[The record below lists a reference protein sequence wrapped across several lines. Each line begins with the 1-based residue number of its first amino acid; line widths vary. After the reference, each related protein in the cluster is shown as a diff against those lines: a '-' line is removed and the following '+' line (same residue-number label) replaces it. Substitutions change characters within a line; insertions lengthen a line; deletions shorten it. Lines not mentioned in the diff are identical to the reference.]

1 MKVISPRIHG
11 YFDFLTVVIFL
22 LAPALLGLSQL
33 PAMLA
38 YSLAAV
44 HLIVTLTSDFPFGIF
59 RLIPFAIHGWIERLV
74 GPSLIALPFIFGFVV
89 VIVLGMLTDYKG
101 EARKGSASAA
111 CSS

>member
-1 MKVISPRIHG
+1 
-11 YFDFLTVVIFL
+11 
-22 LAPALLGLSQL
+22 
-33 PAMLA
+33 MLA

-74 GPSLIALPFIFGFVV
+74 GPSLIALPFIFGFANEDIARNFYIAMGVV